1 MCSAFVFEFLVRV
14 LNLLSSYFSQ
24 LADAKDVMEGIR
36 NVEGARFP
44 VLTPNLK
51 V

>member
-1 MCSAFVFEFLVRV
+1 MVEP
-14 LNLLSSYFSQ
+14 Q
-24 LADAKDVMEGIR
+24 LADAKDVMEAIR

-51 V
+51 VSFL